1 MYRFRTVA
9 AMCLALAV
17 APGAIA
23 EKKGDPWKGK
33 VVKDWNINVVE
44 EEMRDGR
51 WFRKFTYDSSAIQE
65 AAVAGGAEPIPDPV
79 ADPVPI
85 AVMGY
90 PAKGKPTR
98 LVVLCHGLN
107 GDAVYGSHP
116 DVPRPPTPEKS
127 FIPHIERIMEQADDI
142 AVVATNYRDNF
153 LFPVGLGAH
162 DTIAVTQAIKE
173 QFKSIETVY
182 LLGVSM
188 GGAVSGTAISESRHV
203 VTEDPVFD
211 HWIAAEPLAV
221 FIESYYEAKAALPS
235 IAAEMEQETGGTP
248 QDKPGE
254 YQRRTDA
261 MNAHNMAN
269 AGLKTITIVHSVND
283 GLTPYNQARTMATAA
298 VQAGIPTQLITV
310 GRKQADHEGPD
321 YTGTG
326 TVAGVFGVHDD
337 PAAPAHLAGHAA
349 DWDHTHPVM
358 RISFE
363 QLNLLL
369 NGDYDENVEYME
381 HVFDDH

>member
-9 AMCLALAV
+9 AACLLLV
-17 APGAIA
+17 ASPGAFA
-23 EKKGDPWKGK
+23 EKKSDPWKGK
-33 VVKDWNINVVE
+33 VVRDWNIGVVE
-44 EEMRDGR
+44 EELRDGR
-51 WFRKFTYDSSAIQE
+51 WFRKFTYDSSAIQA
-65 AAVAGGAEPIPDPV
+65 AAVEGGAEPIPDPV

-90 PAKGKPTR
+90 PEKKKPTR

-116 DVPRPPTPEKS
+116 DIPRPPTPEKS
-127 FIPHIERIMEQADDI
+127 FIPHIERIMAQGDDI

-162 DTIAVTQAIKE
+162 DTIAVTQAIRA

-188 GGAVSGTAISESRHV
+188 GGAVSGTAISESRY
-203 VTEDPVFD
+203 VTDGNPVFD

-221 FIESYYEAKAALPS
+221 FIESYYEAKAALPQ
-235 IAAEMEQETGGTP
+235 IAEEMEQETGGTP

-261 MNAHNMAN
+261 MNAHNMAA

-326 TVAGVFGVHDD
+326 TIAGVFGQKDD
-337 PAAPAHLAGHAA
+337 PAASAYLAGHAA

-363 QLNLLL
+363 QLFKLL
-369 NGDYDENVEYME
+369 NKEYDESIAYME
-381 HVFDDH
+381 HVVDDH